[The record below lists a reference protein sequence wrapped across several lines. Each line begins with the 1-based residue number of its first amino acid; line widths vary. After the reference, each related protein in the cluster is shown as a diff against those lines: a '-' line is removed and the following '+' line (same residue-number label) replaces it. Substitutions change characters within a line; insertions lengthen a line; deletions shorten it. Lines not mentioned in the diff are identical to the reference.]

1 MGEYGTPNIDITEG
15 FLEVEFRGRKDVL
28 PFPRN
33 AGSWYHWTKVHDS
46 NNLMFANRLWKLK
59 ITDVMQGVV
68 YGTATKEIEKSHL
81 YTRFDIDEVWGT
93 ALNRFAAQAV
103 AGLPITP
110 YGKGNQKR
118 GFLSLEDSISC
129 LTIALEKPPKEGE
142 YRVLNQF
149 DQYYS
154 VNYLAETVSKVYH
167 ELTGNT
173 PEIVNVENP
182 RVEAEDHYYNPD
194 HKKLYDLGYRPSGEL
209 KKDIQKIIEDLLQH
223 KEKCRDLKKVIMP
236 KTVWKKSSG
245 I

>member
-1 MGEYGTPNIDITEG
+1 M
-15 FLEVEFRGRKDVL
+15 
-28 PFPRN
+28 
-33 AGSWYHWTKVHDS
+33 
-46 NNLMFANRLWKLK
+46 
-59 ITDVMQGVV
+59 
-68 YGTATKEIEKSHL
+68 
-81 YTRFDIDEVWGT
+81 
-93 ALNRFAAQAV
+93 
-103 AGLPITP
+103 
-110 YGKGNQKR
+110 
-118 GFLSLEDSISC
+118 
-129 LTIALEKPPKEGE
+129 
-142 YRVLNQF
+142 LNQF

-173 PEIVNVENP
+173 PEIMNVENP

-209 KKDIQKIIEDLLQH
+209 KKDIKKIIEDLLQH